1 MQLKSSLWNYF
12 FLEFSTLSLQIKNL
26 QNIPQPRKNPSP
38 LFDVSLIATWSWAT
52 LQTRAN
58 TLFRRYEIGIFI
70 TFFRYCYNC
79 EYFSLSVFRVESNR
93 QQVGCLNFSGSQLN
107 LSHFDPNNLN
117 PEFHAILRIKLEFV
131 YSGKSCYSLFVE
143 QVFKRDKPIRKY
155 METRTI

>member
-52 LQTRAN
+52 
-58 TLFRRYEIGIFI
+58 IGIFI